1 MPEFN
6 WRDHVRARIAKLG
19 LHPTAEADMVE
30 ELTEHLESQYRDL
43 VPRIGEAA
51 ARVQLFSEL
60 NAHELDE
67 AAHLAKKRDRIEPHR
82 VLRATSF
89 WRDVKYSFRSFRRTP
104 LTLFAGATALA
115 LGIGLTAVMFSV
127 IYGLLIK
134 GLPFQHSD
142 RIALIL
148 RADPSGRGEEDLIPF
163 ADYVRYQ
170 ATQHTFSTLGA
181 YARVTV
187 NVSGTDEAE
196 RANVARVTAGF
207 LDVTGVQPIIGRIF
221 AASDNAV
228 GAPATTVLS
237 YAMWRD
243 RFQRD
248 SAVIGR
254 SINLNGRPFAII
266 GVMPEQFEFPQRER
280 MWVSL
285 QLDPAQFSAGQGL
298 GLTLVGKLRS
308 DVEFETANA
317 DLSAISKQLATEN
330 ADTAA
335 VRDLATQY
343 VRGMVPTRVY
353 SLLYA
358 MFAAVILVLLVA
370 CTNVANLLLDRV
382 SNRSRE
388 NAIRVALGASR
399 GAIFRLT
406 LIEAGVV
413 AAYASVLGVLLAQ
426 AGVVMFNRYAA
437 QIPSDLPFWMDIQ
450 LHLPVLAFIVGIA
463 IVSSLVAGIVPALL
477 SARTDPGAAL
487 KLGAHASASRRI
499 ARIGNAFVV
508 LEIAL
513 SSALLLTAGFV
524 TTSIVRINNIDPGF
538 RTQDV
543 FTARMTALT
552 RDSATNR
559 QRFEAVETALA
570 GTPGITSVYVGNGIP
585 GSGWSGTRAAIE
597 GRTYD
602 KSHRPRSSRW
612 LAVTPGFFTTF
623 DANVTR
629 GRAIA
634 STDREG
640 SLRVAVVS
648 EAFVQ
653 REFPKENPLG
663 KRIRLG
669 DGGPNAEWT
678 TIVGVVPTMFANS
691 PDGNWPA
698 EVLTPLWQ
706 EHQLTSVAIA
716 LRGDVSSA
724 NSATLRRVM
733 AQVAPDVP
741 VSDAATMQEL
751 MSRATWPNRV
761 FGGMFVIFAVVALVL
776 AAIGLYA
783 IVSISVGR
791 RTREMGVRLALGAT
805 HARVVGLICRAG
817 MLQSLIGI
825 TIGFA
830 LGAALTQLARAALVE
845 VTPGDPMIMLAVGGV
860 LAVTTLVAS
869 LVPAMAATRVDPA
882 RVLRA
887 D

>member
-1 MPEFN
+1 
-6 WRDHVRARIAKLG
+6 
-19 LHPTAEADMVE
+19 
-30 ELTEHLESQYRDL
+30 
-43 VPRIGEAA
+43 
-51 ARVQLFSEL
+51 
-60 NAHELDE
+60 
-67 AAHLAKKRDRIEPHR
+67 
-82 VLRATSF
+82 
-89 WRDVKYSFRSFRRTP
+89 
-104 LTLFAGATALA
+104 
-115 LGIGLTAVMFSV
+115 
-127 IYGLLIK
+127 
-134 GLPFQHSD
+134 
-142 RIALIL
+142 
-148 RADPSGRGEEDLIPF
+148 
-163 ADYVRYQ
+163 
-170 ATQHTFSTLGA
+170 
-181 YARVTV
+181 
-187 NVSGTDEAE
+187 
-196 RANVARVTAGF
+196 
-207 LDVTGVQPIIGRIF
+207 
-221 AASDNAV
+221 
-228 GAPATTVLS
+228 
-237 YAMWRD
+237 
-243 RFQRD
+243 
-248 SAVIGR
+248 
-254 SINLNGRPFAII
+254 
-266 GVMPEQFEFPQRER
+266 
-280 MWVSL
+280 
-285 QLDPAQFSAGQGL
+285 
-298 GLTLVGKLRS
+298 
-308 DVEFETANA
+308 
-317 DLSAISKQLATEN
+317 
-330 ADTAA
+330 
-335 VRDLATQY
+335 
-343 VRGMVPTRVY
+343 
-353 SLLYA
+353 

-413 AAYASVLGVLLAQ
+413 ATYASVLGVSLAQ

-437 QIPSDLPFWMDIQ
+437 QIPSDLPFWMDIK
-450 LHLPVLAFIVGIA
+450 LHVPVLAFIVGIA

-487 KLGAHASASRRI
+487 KLGAHASSSRRI
-499 ARIGNAFVV
+499 ARIGNAFVI

-524 TTSIVRINNIDPGF
+524 TTSIVRINNINPGF

-552 RDSATNR
+552 RDSATSR
-559 QRFEAVETALA
+559 QRFEAIETALA
-570 GTPGITSVYVGNGIP
+570 GTPGIASVYVGNGIP
-585 GSGWSGTRAAIE
+585 GSGWSGTRVAIE

-629 GRAIA
+629 GRAIVP
-634 STDREG
+634 TDREG

-648 EAFVQ
+648 EAFVL
-653 REFPKENPLG
+653 REFPAENPLG
-663 KRIRLG
+663 KRIRVG

-706 EHQLTSVAIA
+706 EQQLTSVAIA
-716 LRGDVSSA
+716 LRGDASSA

-733 AQVAPDVP
+733 AQMAPDVP

-805 HARVVGLICRAG
+805 HARVVGLICRGG
-817 MLQSLIGI
+817 MGQSAIGI
-825 TIGFA
+825 AIGFA

-845 VTPGDPMIMLAVGGV
+845 VTPGDPMIILAVGGV